1 VAEFTRHS
9 RVREVVEKR
18 PDGRDLLY
26 RHGLNLGEGF
36 VDVLSQYES
45 LEEAAREGRLR
56 DLDGLIF
63 ALNNASKK

>member
-1 VAEFTRHS
+1 
-9 RVREVVEKR
+9 VVLNR

-26 RHGLNLGEGF
+26 HHGLNLGEGF
-36 VDVLSQYES
+36 VDYLSQYET

-63 ALNNASKK
+63 VLNSASQR

>member
-1 VAEFTRHS
+1 MPEFTRHS

-36 VDVLSQYES
+36 VDALSQYET

-56 DLDGLIF
+56 DLDELIF
-63 ALNNASKK
+63 ALNNTSQK